1 MMNMVELANLVLDKL
16 GDRVTFEGLLFR
28 IQGKYDDYFVVVDYD
43 VDGISVVTVEEVN
56 KDYRHNPISM
66 FIPNGMSNTE
76 EHILK
81 AFRNGA
87 ATYDKFREI
96 EQRHKH

>member
-1 MMNMVELANLVLDKL
+1 MMNMVEIANLVLDKL

-43 VDGISVVTVEEVN
+43 VDGISVVTVEEVT
-56 KDYRHNPISM
+56 KDYRDNPISM
-66 FIPNGMSNTE
+66 FIPNGMANTE

-96 EQRHKH
+96 EQRREH